1 MNGVTLS
8 IINWNYPPVTSI
20 FEIISILFCKLLSFY
35 YICYLDNNLKTEN
48 MKTLFLRLTAL
59 IAIVSLSLS
68 CEILKQET
76 ATPNT
81 PNTPEEPK
89 DPEEPNDPEVPTTQ
103 DITITVKNVTEL
115 SYTIDIIPADKEMEY
130 IYLSETGKNLASL
143 GLETPEQI
151 IAYDLQMIIAEAE
164 AFGESV
170 EELMYEYYI
179 NVGDITDLTLYGVAP
194 GEEFV
199 VYAYG
204 VEMVDGMPVPTTEF
218 TIVRGTTL
226 ESTPIEVAIDA
237 TAVVNGTSVDIAVDP
252 LSYAGSYF
260 IFAEPVASIVEMQN
274 PTNEE
279 LQRAAMDVWYLNL
292 CTYLRYG
299 FSLEATLQQ
308 FTYSGP
314 LTLTENFDANTQY
327 MLAVVP
333 VAENGVVY
341 GYPTIELFTTE
352 EVGKSDNILTI
363 SVKDIK
369 PRDVTICVTTT
380 TYDPY
385 LLACF
390 TKEHFASMT
399 DQEIIDYYLTN
410 YGDDFAIYGDLEYP
424 MTGLEPNTEYLIA
437 AFGCEGG
444 VVTTDLFRYEFATPE
459 EVIADIAVSITVV
472 GHYDTKEVA
481 ALDSNYADLTSYD
494 TIFSWRVEAE
504 PAAAYYYR
512 AAYKSAQVANVSDE
526 ALLASLL
533 SGTPKTSPIVN
544 NFVAYGT
551 EYVCCAV
558 AVDENGNISNLYRT
572 EPISITYENRGNA
585 QDFLDYMNPSQA
597 SRASFES
604 LVVEEVVE
612 W

>member
-1 MNGVTLS
+1 M
-8 IINWNYPPVTSI
+8 
-20 FEIISILFCKLLSFY
+20 
-35 YICYLDNNLKTEN
+35 
-48 MKTLFLRLTAL
+48 
-59 IAIVSLSLS
+59 
-68 CEILKQET
+68 
-76 ATPNT
+76 
-81 PNTPEEPK
+81 
-89 DPEEPNDPEVPTTQ
+89 PNDPEVPTTQ

-115 SYTIDIIPADKEMEY
+115 SYTFDIIPQDKELEY
-130 IYLSETGKNLASL
+130 IYISETGKNLASL

-164 AFGESV
+164 AFNESV

-179 NVGDITDLTLYGVAP
+179 NQGDIKDMTINGIPP

-204 VEMVDGMPVPTTEF
+204 VEMVDGLPVPTTEF

-226 ESTPIEVAIDA
+226 ESTPIEVELSAS
-237 TAVVNGTSVDIAVDP
+237 AVVNGTSVDIAIDP
-252 LSYAGSYF
+252 LTYDGRYF
-260 IFAEPVASIVEMQN
+260 IFAEPVASIVESQN

-279 LQRAAMDVWYLNL
+279 LKSAAMDIWYQNL
-292 CTYLRYG
+292 SVYLRYG
-299 FSLEATLQQ
+299 FSLEATLDQ

-314 LTLTENFDANTQY
+314 ISVTESFDANTQY
-327 MLAVVP
+327 LLAVVP
-333 VAENGVVY
+333 IADSGLVY
-341 GYPTIELFTTE
+341 GYPTVVLFQTE

-363 SVKDIK
+363 SVDNLK
-369 PRDVTICVTTT
+369 PRDVTILVKTTND
-380 TYDPY
+380 DPY

-390 TKEHFASMT
+390 TKEYFDYMT
-399 DQEIIDYYLTN
+399 DQEIIDFYITN
-410 YGDDFAIYGDLEYP
+410 YGYDYPIYGDLEYP

-444 VVTTDLFRYEFATPE
+444 VATTELFRYEFATPE

-512 AAYKSAQVANVSDE
+512 AAYKSASVANVSDE

-533 SGTPKTSPIVN
+533 NGSPKTSPIVN

-585 QDFLDYMNPSQA
+585 QDFLDYMHPSQA

>member
-1 MNGVTLS
+1 
-8 IINWNYPPVTSI
+8 
-20 FEIISILFCKLLSFY
+20 
-35 YICYLDNNLKTEN
+35 

-59 IAIVSLSLS
+59 IAIVLLSLS
-68 CEILKQET
+68 CETLKQEP

-81 PNTPEEPK
+81 PNT
-89 DPEEPNDPEVPTTQ
+89 PEEPNDPEVPTTQ
-103 DITITVKNVTEL
+103 DITITVKSVTEL

-130 IYLSETGKNLASL
+130 IYLCETGKNLASH

-170 EELMYEYYI
+170 EELMRDYYI
-179 NVGDITDLTLYGVAP
+179 NVGDITDLTINGIPP

-204 VEMVDGMPVPTTEF
+204 VEMVDGMPVPSTEF
-218 TIVRGTTL
+218 VIVRGTTL

-279 LQRAAMDVWYLNL
+279 LQRAAMDVWYRNL
-292 CTYLRYG
+292 CTYLRSG
-299 FSLEATLQQ
+299 FSVEVTLQQ

-314 LTLTENFDANTQY
+314 FTLTENFDANTQY

-341 GYPTIELFTTE
+341 GYPTVVLFQTE

-380 TYDPY
+380 NDDPY
-385 LLACF
+385 QLACF
-390 TKEHFASMT
+390 TKEYFASMT

-410 YGDDFAIYGDLEYP
+410 YGDDFIINGDLEYP

-444 VVTTDLFRYEFATPE
+444 VATTDLFRYEFATPE
-459 EVIADIAVSITVV
+459 EVIADITLSINVI
-472 GHYDTKEVA
+472 GHFDTQEVA
-481 ALDSNYADLTSYD
+481 AINSNYADYTSYD
-494 TIFSWRVEAE
+494 AIFSWELVAE
-504 PAAAYYYR
+504 PNAAYYYR
-512 AAYKSAQVANVSDE
+512 ASYKSAQLNNVSDE
-526 ALLASLL
+526 AIIESLL
-533 SGTPKTSPIVN
+533 SGSPKTSARVT

-551 EYVCCAV
+551 EYVCCAI
-558 AVDENGNISNLYRT
+558 AVDGNGNLSNLYRT
-572 EPISITYENRGNA
+572 EPIAINYENRSDA
-585 QDFLDYMNPSQA
+585 QVFINYMHPTQA
-597 SRASFES
+597 SRSSFES
-604 LVVEEVVE
+604 LVIEEVVE